1 MESKQTKGG
10 KARAKALSPERRSEI
25 AEKAAEARW
34 SSDAPRA
41 LCEGPVSIGPSTIEA
56 AVLPG
61 GTRVL
66 SQADFLRSIGRS
78 RSPKAGTG
86 ILSTVDD
93 LPFFLLPL
101 MLLVS
106 VIILPLSGLSFVYA
120 VLGAN
125 VVIDK
130 AGSNVSFKQ
139 RFLGLGVGTN
149 DLVPF
154 WKIRELVV
162 EDVARAQPHAAGDEP
177 PLDIAQWK
185 LTLVKKSGTRLEL
198 GTRTC
203 WIHPSVTRRF
213 VTAPAAAGSR
223 DRAGMRYQIGPRM
236 GASLSA
242 ATASATSMTRSRPS
256 SSRCRGTL

>member
-1 MESKQTKGG
+1 MSGVF
-10 KARAKALSPERRSEI
+10 RASTRPRGNVVHASAIDILGSEMSTSSHNAAADSPTTPTQPAAPDAPASRSDPL
-25 AEKAAEARW
+25 EARQVLLHRVVVHIE
-34 SSDAPRA
+34 PGRI
-41 LCEGPVSIGPSTIEA
+41 VIGPPKSAVILPAIGFAVTGALLA
-56 AVLPG
+56 AL
-61 GTRVL
+61 
-66 SQADFLRSIGRS
+66 I
-78 RSPKAGTG
+78 
-86 ILSTVDD
+86 IWIDD

-177 PLDIAQWK
+177 PLGIAQWK

-198 GTRTC
+198 GSYNVPR
-203 WIHPSVTRRF
+203 HREEEGLDLVMDVAEAVAALSD
-213 VTAPAAAGSR
+213 APIR
-223 DRAGMRYQIGPRM
+223 GPIW
-236 GASLSA
+236 
-242 ATASATSMTRSRPS
+242 
-256 SSRCRGTL
+256 